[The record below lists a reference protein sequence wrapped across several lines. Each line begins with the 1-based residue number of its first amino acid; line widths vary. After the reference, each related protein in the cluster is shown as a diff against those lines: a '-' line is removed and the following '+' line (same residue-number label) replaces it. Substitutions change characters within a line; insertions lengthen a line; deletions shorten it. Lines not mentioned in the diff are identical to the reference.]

1 MPNSR
6 NLVKAISAM
15 ALASALGFSLSALR
29 IVGTGT
35 AVATISSA
43 TVATTPSSAVA
54 ATPNQA
60 APNQNLSTTPS
71 CESAPTSSINP
82 NDLEAA
88 LIQLIAHRARL
99 EAELGEAEQINL
111 PSEFRGQENNEL
123 VMRAMGE
130 EQQAFQTRKQ
140 QIASDL
146 SKAQE
151 NIAELK
157 DERSIA
163 EAKKA
168 IAERQ
173 AAMLHS
179 QLDSVNDLLRRGLS
193 TNAQKLAIEQNL
205 AQYESARLDMQLL
218 ALKSQQEWMKTEQHV
233 VDLRNQVKM
242 ADWVEFNQTKQKLA
256 ELSRQASALQS
267 AGQRPEGPC
276 GQEPEN
282 KRVARPQVTA
292 SNEVFSSRRNETTGP
307 SATVVPPS
315 PPVDRPAEPK
325 RPYVQGRQGHDPR
338 APSAAPAP
346 QVGSDAAGS
355 GKVAEAPRIEADST
369 KPVRNNT
376 KNTPPV
382 TKETIPRLDDVVKR
396 YPKDPNA
403 YYRRGQVYAENG
415 DYDHAV
421 ADFNE
426 AIRLNPRDPEALN
439 NRCWARAVL
448 GQLPAAIADCSEA
461 LRLKPDYADALD
473 SRGFANLKLG
483 NYLQAIADFDGALKS
498 NPRQVSS
505 LYGRGRAKL
514 KSGDEAGGSAD
525 IKSAKALDPN
535 IAEEFAGYGVAQ

>member
-1 MPNSR
+1 MLNSR
-6 NLVKAISAM
+6 NLVKAVSAM

-29 IVGTGT
+29 IVGTDT
-35 AVATISSA
+35 AVASA

-54 ATPNQA
+54 ATRNRA
-60 APNQNLSTTPS
+60 APNQNLSTTVPS
-71 CESAPTSSINP
+71 CESAPTSSMNP

-111 PSEFRGQENNEL
+111 PSEFHGQENNEL

-130 EQQAFQTRKQ
+130 ERQAFQIHKQ
-140 QIASDL
+140 QIASEL

-218 ALKSQQEWMKTEQHV
+218 ALKSQQEWMRTEQHL

-242 ADWVEFNQTKQKLA
+242 ADWVEFNQTKQKLD

-267 AGQRPEGPC
+267 AEARQRPEGPC
-276 GQEPEN
+276 RQEPEN
-282 KRVARPQVTA
+282 KGAARPQVTS
-292 SNEVFSSRRNETTGP
+292 SNEVVSSRRNETTGP
-307 SATVVPPS
+307 GATVVPPS

-325 RPYVQGRQGHDPR
+325 RPHVQGRQGDDPR

-346 QVGSDAAGS
+346 QIGSDAAGS
-355 GKVAEAPRIEADST
+355 CKAAKAQLRADPKELRSQATRLPERTTGLSGSTGRAQTSDTQGRRDDHPAEGHRALDIQAKADAAGSCKRT
-369 KPVRNNT
+369 QARLVQLRTEPDREEVLRFVRELECEELR
-376 KNTPPV
+376 PQV
-382 TKETIPRLDDVVKR
+382 LRLL
-396 YPKDPNA
+396 
-403 YYRRGQVYAENG
+403 ES
-415 DYDHAV
+415 
-421 ADFNE
+421 
-426 AIRLNPRDPEALN
+426 
-439 NRCWARAVL
+439 L
-448 GQLPAAIADCSEA
+448 GVSLPA
-461 LRLKPDYADALD
+461 
-473 SRGFANLKLG
+473 
-483 NYLQAIADFDGALKS
+483 GAS
-498 NPRQVSS
+498 
-505 LYGRGRAKL
+505 
-514 KSGDEAGGSAD
+514 
-525 IKSAKALDPN
+525 
-535 IAEEFAGYGVAQ
+535 